1 MAASSFTSLLASSFV
16 CSLEML
22 VVRAATFAA
31 YASESVPFPAIRL
44 DTASLPP
51 LLYASCISDVRPAIV
66 YSSLLV
72 SDVSFVDSKAVTVE
86 RFDEYV
92 ESAFSSIFFVMS
104 L

>member
-1 MAASSFTSLLASSFV
+1 
-16 CSLEML
+16 ML
-22 VVRAATFAA
+22 VVRVATFAA

-51 LLYASCISDVRPAIV
+51 LPYASCIADVRPAIV

-92 ESAFSSIFFVMS
+92 ESAFSLIFFVMS